1 MQRRILVT
9 SSMFDGERYWGE
21 GARTVVIDGDIV
33 SDVADGDQSS
43 FFSCPGVEIEHV
55 AFLMPGLVEGH
66 AHLFLNGGELDTAV
80 RSAYLKSSV
89 DNMVGVGRR
98 NLQLSAEAGITLIRD
113 AGDRFGVNHI
123 LRAEAASSGF
133 PLPRVRSAGL
143 GVRGPR
149 GYGAF
154 MAREVGDLTQVSEV
168 IGELAEESDDIK
180 VILTGIIDFEA
191 GAVKGVPQFDV
202 DSCRK
207 IVETAHS
214 AGRKT
219 FAHCSGLD
227 GIAIAVE
234 AGIDSIEHG
243 FFMNEEMLVAMAE
256 QQVAWVP
263 TFSPVDFQWR
273 SPKWCGWDPNTQG
286 MLRRILDQHSR
297 QVALAAELGVP
308 LVCGSDAGSHGVP
321 HGSSLIDEVEFFS
334 KAGLSMQTALASA
347 TSVPRRLW
355 GEEPA
360 GPVKQARAELV
371 VLAASPFDDLTAL
384 RRVEAVIMGRNVLR
398 PGRGNTIDEITV
410 KNLNAYRPGG

>member
-9 SSMFDGERYWGE
+9 SSMFDGERYWGGGE
-21 GARTVVIDGDIV
+21 RTVVIDGDKV
-33 SDVADGDQSS
+33 SEVADGDQSS
-43 FFSCPGVEIEHV
+43 VFSCPGVEVEHV
-55 AFLMPGLVEGH
+55 AFVMPGLVEGH

-89 DNMVGVGRR
+89 DNMVEVGRR
-98 NLQLSAEAGITLIRD
+98 NLQQSAEAGVTLIRD
-113 AGDRFGVNHI
+113 AGDRFGVNHVI
-123 LRAEAASSGF
+123 RAEAASSAG

-143 GVRGPR
+143 GLRGLR

-154 MAREVGDLTQVSEV
+154 MAREVGDLTRVSEV
-168 IGELAEESDDIK
+168 VSELAKESDDIK

-191 GAVKGVPQFDV
+191 GRVKGVPQFDV

-207 IVETAHS
+207 IVETAHA

-227 GIAIAVE
+227 GLAIAVE

-256 QQVAWVP
+256 KQVAWVP

-273 SPKWCGWDPNTQG
+273 SPKWCGWDSETQG
-286 MLRRILDQHSR
+286 KLRGILDQHSR

-321 HGSSLIDEVEFFS
+321 HGSSLIDEVEFLS
-334 KAGLSMQTALASA
+334 QAGLNMQTALASA

-360 GPVKQARAELV
+360 GPVKRARAELV
-371 VLAASPFDDLTAL
+371 VLAASPFDDPTAL
-384 RRVEAVIMGRNVLR
+384 RKVVAVIMGRNVLR
-398 PGRGNTIDEITV
+398 PERGKMLDETTLKKLIG
-410 KNLNAYRPGG
+410 YRPGG